1 MNNKIRN
8 PRSTRGLQKG
18 IILFI
23 IRIQHINIKII
34 IIVCTEIA
42 LINRRSSIFQNHF
55 IFSRSVRITSNNK
68 NRRHV
73 LDFHRNTK

>member
-8 PRSTRGLQKG
+8 PRTTRGLQKG

-23 IRIQHINIKII
+23 RIQHINIQII

-42 LINRRSSIFQNHF
+42 FINRRSAIFQNHF

-73 LDFHRNTK
+73 